1 MVNIQKKESKVLS
14 KINDSITNI
23 DTDMDII
30 NTSDDI
36 DLIYSEQQAALANI
50 SYILEN
56 EAKLGNLEDKE
67 EVHEE
72 KAIDDWASSEVKT
85 LKKINKKL
93 KDLEKQLYTLTGNAN
108 KAKRFIAQKT
118 AIRDIKNILHDA
130 SRFFDL

>member
-36 DLIYSEQQAALANI
+36 DLIYSEQQDALENI

-67 EVHEE
+67 GVHEE

-108 KAKRFIAQKT
+108 KAKRFIAQKQ